1 MNLLTKATDSTR
13 LGIPETSDTSE
24 SEPARPMNAAVA
36 GRLDEVARIL
46 EEQGANIFRVGAY
59 RRAAAMLR
67 GLTRPIDQIV
77 KTEGLEGLE
86 KLPGIGETL
95 ARFIHQLVMTGR
107 LPMLDR
113 LRGESD
119 PIALLRTVPGIGRVM
134 AERLHDELGIETLE
148 ELEIAAHDGRLEKIA
163 GLGGKRIAGIRDS
176 LAARLGRVRIQGTFW
191 PASEPPVAEVLDVDA
206 EYRRRAASEELPK
219 IAPRRFNPDQKRW
232 LPILHTVRGE
242 RHYTALFSNT
252 PRAHQLRK
260 TSDWVVIY
268 YDGRGGERQ
277 CTVITSAFGPLA
289 GRRII
294 RGREPECLKHYL
306 HPIPGSARPRKI
318 QNGFSL

>member
-1 MNLLTKATDSTR
+1 MPNRNSVSINSSV
-13 LGIPETSDTSE
+13 GS
-24 SEPARPMNAAVA
+24 
-36 GRLDEVARIL
+36 RLDEVAQIL
-46 EEQGANIFRVGAY
+46 EEQGANVFRVGAY

-67 GLTRPIDQIV
+67 GLKEPIDQIV

-119 PIALLRTVPGIGRVM
+119 PIALLKTVPGIGRVL
-134 AERLHDELGIETLE
+134 AEKLHDELGIETLE

-176 LAARLGRVRIQGTFW
+176 LATRLGRVRIRAADGLR
-191 PASEPPVAEVLDVDA
+191 EPPVSEVLHVDA

-219 IAPRRFNPDQKRW
+219 IAPRRFNPEQKRW
-232 LPILHTVRGE
+232 LPILHTVRGK

-260 TSDWVVIY
+260 TYDWVVIF

-277 CTVITSAFGPLA
+277 CTVITSGFGPLA

-294 RGREPECLKHYL
+294 RGREPECLEYYPR
-306 HPIPGSARPRKI
+306 PIPRSVHPRKI

>member
-1 MNLLTKATDSTR
+1 MNSLIA
-13 LGIPETSDTSE
+13 
-24 SEPARPMNAAVA
+24 N
-36 GRLDEVARIL
+36 RLDEVAQIL
-46 EEQGANIFRVGAY
+46 EQQGANIFRVGAY
-59 RRAAAMLR
+59 RRAATMLR
-67 GLTRPIDQIV
+67 ALQEPIDQIV
-77 KTEGLEGLE
+77 KSEGLEGLE

-95 ARFIHQLVMTGR
+95 ARFIYELVTTGR

-113 LRGESD
+113 LRGDSD
-119 PIALLRTVPGIGRVM
+119 PITLLRTVPGIGRVM
-134 AERLHDELGIETLE
+134 AEKLHDDLGIETLE

-163 GLGGKRIAGIRDS
+163 GLGSKRIAGIRDS
-176 LAARLGRVRIQGTFW
+176 LATRLGRVRVQDRPKRAI
-191 PASEPPVAEVLDVDA
+191 EPPVSEILEVDA
-206 EYRRRAASEELPK
+206 EYRRRAAREELPK
-219 IAPRRFNPDQKRW
+219 IAPRRFNPEQRRW

-260 TSDWVVIY
+260 TFDWVVIF

-294 RGREPECLKHYL
+294 RGRESECLKHYL
-306 HPIPGSARPRKI
+306 LPIPATFRSPSV
-318 QNGFSL
+318 QQDGFSI

>member
-1 MNLLTKATDSTR
+1 MHPNA
-13 LGIPETSDTSE
+13 PERGSVNYS
-24 SEPARPMNAAVA
+24 VA
-36 GRLDEVARIL
+36 SRLDEVAQIL
-46 EEQGANIFRVGAY
+46 EEQGANVFRVGAY

-67 GLTRPIDQIV
+67 GLKEPIDQIV

-119 PIALLRTVPGIGRVM
+119 PIALLKTVPGIGRVL
-134 AERLHDELGIETLE
+134 AEKLHDELGIETLE
-148 ELEIAAHDGRLEKIA
+148 ELEIAANDGRLEKIA

-176 LAARLGRVRIQGTFW
+176 LATRLGRVRIRSANG
-191 PASEPPVAEVLDVDA
+191 PASEPPVSVVLDVDA
-206 EYRRRAASEELPK
+206 EYRRRAARDELSK
-219 IAPRRFNPDQKRW
+219 IAPRRFNPTQKRW
-232 LPILHTVRGE
+232 LPILHTVRHK
-242 RHYTALFSNT
+242 RHYTAVFSNT

-260 TSDWVVIY
+260 TYDWVVIY

-277 CTVITSAFGPLA
+277 YTVITSAFGPLV

-294 RGREPECLKHYL
+294 RGREPECMEHYL
-306 HPIPGSARPRKI
+306 HPISGDFHPRKI

>member
-1 MNLLTKATDSTR
+1 MRNRSSASS
-13 LGIPETSDTSE
+13 INSS
-24 SEPARPMNAAVA
+24 VA
-36 GRLDEVARIL
+36 SRLDEVAQIL
-46 EEQGANIFRVGAY
+46 EEQGANVFRVGAY

-67 GLTRPIDQIV
+67 GLQRPIDQIV
-77 KTEGLEGLE
+77 RREGLEGLQQ
-86 KLPGIGETL
+86 LPGIGETL

-119 PIALLRTVPGIGRVM
+119 PIALLRTVPGIGRVT
-134 AERLHDELGIETLE
+134 AERLHDQLGIETLE
-148 ELEIAAHDGRLEKIA
+148 ELEIAAHDGRLEKIPGFGA
-163 GLGGKRIAGIRDS
+163 KRVAGIRDS
-176 LAARLGRVRIQGTFW
+176 LAARLGRVRIHGAYR
-191 PASEPPVAEVLDVDA
+191 PPSEPTVSEVLEVDA

-219 IAPRRFNPDQKRW
+219 ISPRRFNPEHKRW
-232 LPILHTVRGE
+232 LPILHTVRGK

-252 PRAHQLRK
+252 PRAHQLHK

-277 CTVITSAFGPLA
+277 CTVITSAYGPLA

-294 RGREPECLKHYL
+294 RGREPECMDHYL
-306 HPIPGSARPRKI
+306 HPIPVNVRAGKI
-318 QNGFSL
+318 LNGFNF

>member
-1 MNLLTKATDSTR
+1 MNSL
-13 LGIPETSDTSE
+13 
-24 SEPARPMNAAVA
+24 VA
-36 GRLDEVARIL
+36 NRLDEVAQIL
-46 EEQGANIFRVGAY
+46 DEQGANLFRVGAY

-67 GLTRPIDQIV
+67 GLQEPIDQIV
-77 KTEGLEGLE
+77 KSEGLEGLE

-95 ARFIHQLVMTGR
+95 ARFIHQLVITGR

-119 PIALLRTVPGIGRVM
+119 PIALLRTVPGIGRVL
-134 AERLHDELGIETLE
+134 AEKLHDELGVETLE

-163 GLGGKRIAGIRDS
+163 GLGSKRIAGIRDS
-176 LAARLGRVRIQGTFW
+176 LATRLGRVRIQAGRVR
-191 PASEPPVAEVLDVDA
+191 ASEPPVSEILDVDA
-206 EYRRRAASEELPK
+206 EYSRRVAREELPK
-219 IAPRRFNPDQKRW
+219 IAPRRFNPEQKRW
-232 LPILHTVRGE
+232 LPILHTVRGK
-242 RHYTALFSNT
+242 RHYSALFSNT

-268 YDGRGGERQ
+268 YDGIGGERQ

-289 GRRII
+289 GRRIV

-306 HPIPGSARPRKI
+306 NPTPATARPRSV
-318 QNGFSL
+318 QNGFSI